1 MPTDNPLG
9 SQITDILLIND
20 KEDGEIFSPEN
31 SLTKGIH
38 LFNKNKNVFCQFEKI
53 EMIESVFEPY
63 PKGTLVVRDTADI
76 ISQIKNRGIDT
87 ILIFT
92 NNSSNASKI
101 IVGSITSTSYI
112 NNAASE
118 TEQNFVA
125 INFTNQV
132 YKFTEQSSAI
142 QIFEKEPYIR
152 LVNKAINY
160 INIIFNLATSSISGD
175 SIYKTFDK
183 SLQLK
188 NLRSAFVGKF
198 NDKTENWALYKGLE
212 TIEDRTSVPI
222 DNSIQYASYLASY
235 AVPKKYD
242 PKNPITAKDVTDKDY
257 EDLEIKYDST
267 CPRFLFWTGW
277 NNKFNLKYFYQDLKK
292 DVIGQN
298 YKKIYGLNYAVFDSD
313 NQFIEQEIDGENLKL
328 KKIYSF
334 ITNPADQFM
343 SKKYFYVRKTPK
355 LLNNTKG
362 NTSASGNT
370 FSRLSF
376 QFQDEGEKYD
386 YQIISSEGTISD
398 VPHGANELVDKS
410 FWGFYDSMN
419 PLDNVSHPTHI
430 GHDFG
435 YQKHYIGNTF
445 MGITG
450 MMPYVDCPEMWKNQF
465 DLTPLHPN
473 LNNEMLT
480 DNDWTHLEKILTI
493 RYKTFIDS
501 QGETKQLEKIRE
513 IERQNFV
520 SYVLCCLKEQKE
532 EEFFAAILGYQAEV
546 EPYNQRGINEEALKY
561 RYYWAKL
568 KLINDPYAIPDIT
581 PHEYYET
588 EANIFRA
595 FENQVWILDIGEPP
609 YIEVTQPITGLQQSF
624 TPYVIPNGEW
634 SGITNYNG
642 GNTLGLMAVNLSE
655 RTNWYSLLGITYN
668 TQYTNR
674 NSQEYGFAY
683 YGMGNCGAS
692 GGYYSPGW
700 HAQSV
705 KDENFEKIKYRAL
718 SHDIKDYVERVD
730 PKGITYPSLYQDM
743 SGMTS
748 FIKRHI
754 VRMHKTPV
762 VKLLKESGITDQK
775 TLFAWDGKFI
785 YWFDSANILD
795 GPCD

>member
-1 MPTDNPLG
+1 MATDKDNPLR
-9 SQITDILLIND
+9 SSITDILLIND
-20 KEDGEIFSPEN
+20 KEDGVIVGPNS
-31 SLTKGIH
+31 SLTKGIR
-38 LFNKNKNVFCQFEKI
+38 LFDRNKNVFCQFEKI
-53 EMIESVFEPY
+53 EMVESVFEPY
-63 PKGTLVVRDTADI
+63 PSGTLILRDTSDI
-76 ISQIKNRGIDT
+76 ISQIKNRGLD
-87 ILIFT
+87 
-92 NNSSNASKI
+92 KI
-101 IVGSITSTSYI
+101 IVYIAGSQELTFSITSTSYI

-125 INFTNQV
+125 VNFSNYL
-132 YKFTEQSSAI
+132 YKLTEQTSAI
-142 QIFEKEPYIR
+142 QIFGKEPYTTFIDNVFR
-152 LVNKAINY
+152 ETKDVYDRVTSGFLQQNFDLNLKQNNPSFTSKPYY
-160 INIIFNLATSSISGD
+160 I
-175 SIYKTFDK
+175 
-183 SLQLK
+183 
-188 NLRSAFVGKF
+188 
-198 NDKTENWALYKGLE
+198 DKTENWMLYPTLL
-212 TIEDRTSVPI
+212 TIEDRTSVPL
-222 DNSIQYASYLASY
+222 DNSIQYLSYLSSY
-235 AVPKKYD
+235 AVPKKED
-242 PKNPITAKDVTDKDY
+242 PNNPIKESEVRPTY
-257 EDLEIKYDST
+257 GSSDLEIKYDSN

-277 NNKFNLKYFYQDLKK
+277 RDSINFKYFYQDLKK
-292 DVIGQN
+292 DLVAQKI
-298 YKKIYGLNYAVFDSD
+298 KKTREFSYAVYDSD
-313 NQFIEQEIDGENLKL
+313 NASITQEFEGESVKF

-355 LLNNTKG
+355 VLNNTRG
-362 NTSASGNT
+362 NTSFGGNT
-370 FSRLSF
+370 FARLSY
-376 QFQDEGEKYD
+376 QFQDEGQKYD
-386 YQIISSEGTISD
+386 YEIISSEGILKD
-398 VPHGANELVDKS
+398 IPHGANEMIDNS

-435 YQKHYIGNTF
+435 YQGNYLGNTF

-450 MMPYVDCPEMWKNQF
+450 VMPFVDCPEMWKNQF

-473 LNNEMLT
+473 LKDSLDPYNLSY
-480 DNDWTHLEKILTI
+480 LEKVLKI
-493 RYKTFIDS
+493 RYNTFKES

-546 EPYNQRGINEEALKY
+546 NPYNQRGVNGEALKY

-568 KLINDPYAIPDIT
+568 KLINDPYAIPYIT
-581 PHEYYET
+581 PTEYYQS

-595 FENQVWILDIGEPP
+595 FENQVWVLDIGEPP
-609 YIEVTQPITGLQQSF
+609 YIEVTQPITGLQQAF

-642 GNTLGLMAVNLSE
+642 GNTLGLMAINISE
-655 RTNWYSLLGITYN
+655 RTNWYSLTGITANPNYK
-668 TQYTNR
+668 NR
-674 NSQEYGFAY
+674 LSDEYGFAF
-683 YGMGNCGAS
+683 YGSGNCGDK

-754 VRMHKTPV
+754 VRMHKTPI

>member
-1 MPTDNPLG
+1 MATNKDNPIG
-9 SQITDILLIND
+9 SSIIDILLIND
-20 KEDGEIFSPEN
+20 KEDGRIINPSN
-31 SLTKGIH
+31 SLTKGIR
-38 LFNKNKNVFCQFEKI
+38 LFDRNKNVFCQFEKI
-53 EMIESVFEPY
+53 EMVESVFEAY
-63 PKGTLVVRDTADI
+63 PNGTLIVRDTSDI

-87 ILIFT
+87 VLIFT
-92 NNSSNASKI
+92 TSSDSSAKR

-112 NNAASE
+112 NNAVSE

-125 INFTNQV
+125 INFTNLV
-132 YKFTEQSSAI
+132 YKFAEQSSAI
-142 QIFEKEPYIR
+142 QIFEKQPNIT
-152 LVNKAINY
+152 LLDKQIKSIIVNY
-160 INIIFNLATSSISGD
+160 HLATADSSSPWN
-175 SIYKTFDK
+175 TFDE
-183 SLQLK
+183 SLQIK
-188 NLRSAFVGKF
+188 NRNINQDLRNIV
-198 NDKTENWALYKGLE
+198 DKTENWVLYKGLE

-222 DNSIQYASYLASY
+222 DNFIQYASYIASY

-242 PKNPITAKDVTDKDY
+242 PNKPIEVDY
-257 EDLEIKYDST
+257 TDLEIEYDSN

-277 NNKFNLKYFYQDLKK
+277 NEKFNLKYFYQDIKK
-292 DVIGQN
+292 DIYAQER
-298 YKKIYGLNYAVFDSD
+298 KKELNYTYGVFDSD
-313 NQFIEQEIDGENLKL
+313 NDFITQEIDGKTLKL

-343 SKKYFYVRKTPK
+343 SKRYFYVRKTPK
-355 LLNNTKG
+355 VLNNTSG
-362 NTSASGNT
+362 NTSFGGNT
-370 FSRLSF
+370 FARLSY
-376 QFQDEGEKYD
+376 QFQDEGQKYD
-386 YQIISSEGTISD
+386 YQIVSSDGLLRDIPPGS
-398 VPHGANELVDKS
+398 NEMVDNG

-419 PLDNVSHPTHI
+419 PLDNVSQTTHI

-435 YQKHYIGNTF
+435 YQSNYLGNTF
-445 MGITG
+445 MGLTG
-450 MMPYVDCPEMWKNQF
+450 IMPYVDCPEMWKNQF

-473 LNNEMLT
+473 LNDEVDENYG
-480 DNDWTHLEKILTI
+480 WTHLEKILLI
-493 RYKTFIDS
+493 RYNTFKES

-532 EEFFAAILGYQAEV
+532 DEFFAAILGYQAEV
-546 EPYNQRGINEEALKY
+546 DPYNQRGVNGEALKY

-581 PHEYYET
+581 PSEYYQS

-595 FENQVWILDIGEPP
+595 FENQVWVLDIGEPP
-609 YIEVTQPITGLQQSF
+609 YIEVTQPITGLQQAF

-642 GNTLGLMAVNLSE
+642 GNTLGLMAINISE
-655 RTNWYSLLGITYN
+655 RTNWYSLTGITSNSNYK
-668 TQYTNR
+668 NR
-674 NSQEYGFAY
+674 LSDEYGFAF
-683 YGMGNCGAS
+683 YGSGNCGDK

-754 VRMHKTPV
+754 VRMHKTPI